1 MNDEYRE
8 LGLLFEA
15 MVDRSATADERARL
29 AELVSSD
36 PQIRDEYLTYCQTH
50 AMLAWEHGT
59 LDGMAFP
66 EPATSEP
73 FPVDAA
79 PDLAA
84 SLRRWRWLALAACAL
99 LVLTSGWLLLPK
111 TGDRALASGE
121 TNDAADPAELADE
134 ERPTE
139 SQSSWADRPAV
150 ASITTSRGAV
160 LSMPELRRKI
170 RLGETLR
177 TGGYLLESGF
187 LKLTLVN
194 GIEVV
199 VESPADFQLESAMK
213 MVVRRGRMSAWVSPE
228 GEGFVV
234 ETPSARLVDHGTEFS
249 VDVAADSSS
258 EVHVFDGEVTVRPR
272 DAAVDSEDLRLTANQ
287 ATLIHAGA
295 CIPEGI
301 DIDHGRFVRTLTET
315 IDYDGTYRQFVRSLQ
330 PVSWYRMSFAADGQT
345 LADDGRVPRDATL
358 HVGRM
363 QPAPFKPGHVGT
375 SLYLGG
381 PATGAYAMADYVPAT
396 DGAITVSAWVQAKSR
411 PRWAAIVK
419 HWGVKFRKGRRTYE
433 GPGGQFHFGLHEDS
447 GALELQVR
455 DSAGEVIALREQEP
469 IELQRWQHV
478 AFVVDGRQVRLY
490 RNGRMVDAAACHGLA
505 TDGPPAMGIGIKLNH
520 EGTGPDP
527 MNPGYWHGRI
537 DEVLRFDRALT
548 DDELLEL
555 FEASRKERLRIA
567 DVSPRESA
575 SWQAPAESQIS
586 GG

>member
-1 MNDEYRE
+1 MNDNHHE

-59 LDGMAFP
+59 LDGTAFP
-66 EPATSEP
+66 EPATDAAI
-73 FPVDAA
+73 PVDTA

-121 TNDAADPAELADE
+121 MNEASDPAELSDE
-134 ERPTE
+134 ERLAEATP
-139 SQSSWADRPAV
+139 SWADRPEV
-150 ASITTSRGAV
+150 ATITTSRGAV
-160 LSMPELRRKI
+160 LSMPELRREI

-177 TGGYLLESGF
+177 TGGYNLESGF

-272 DAAVDSEDLRLTANQ
+272 DAAEDSEDLRLMANQ

-330 PVSWYRMSFAADGQT
+330 PVSWYRMSFAADGRT

-358 HVGRM
+358 HAGRM

-419 HWGVKFRKGRRTYE
+419 HWGVKFHKGRRTYE

-455 DSAGEVIALREQEP
+455 DLAGEVIALREQVP

-490 RNGRMVDAAACHGLA
+490 RNGRMVDAATCHGLA

-548 DDELLEL
+548 DGELLEL
-555 FEASRKERLRIA
+555 FEASRKERLNIA
-567 DVSPRESA
+567 DLSPGESS
-575 SWQAPAESQIS
+575 SWQASADSQIS